1 LKRRRTA
8 ALPVAPRL
16 DAPTGTLLEECLR
29 CVLVEKGA
37 SAVITI
43 DGKGYVSF
51 LNPVAEEMLGV
62 SSDRALG
69 RDAASFLVGGVP
81 EGRRL
86 LRRLAR
92 DGVLRGVQTRILRAD
107 GAELDADLSVAMLRG
122 GRGELTGFL
131 ALCADRSQEVR
142 LEDELRAREQRLAE
156 IIETAADAVVVID
169 LEGCIASWNKG
180 AEETYGYTAPETVGQ
195 VAADLFCPLE
205 DCEEHPAL
213 ERRLRSGEYVRSWE
227 TVHMRK
233 DGRQICVLVT
243 LSPIHDGSG
252 GRVGTSAVIK
262 DITELKRLEE
272 DLIAS
277 ERLAAV
283 GELAASI
290 AHEVKNPLAAIR
302 GAVEI
307 LGDGFSPGDAKVE
320 VVGEVLG
327 QIDRLDRMVKD
338 LLSFARPNPPDKLPT
353 RIHDLMESALELL
366 REEPLRK
373 GVSVYLNLD
382 PELPLVPVD
391 RRQMEQ
397 AFINI
402 ILNGFQAMGGRG
414 TLTVTTR
421 LQGDEVG
428 VEFHDTGP
436 GVPQTRLDRILQPF
450 YTTKHK
456 GTGLGLSI
464 VLKVVQAHGGRLE
477 VANHPEAG
485 AVFTL
490 RLPLEETADR
500 ETWDESDTRRLS
512 GPVPAHS
519 EGGSA

>member
-8 ALPVAPRL
+8 TLPIAPRL

-37 SAVITI
+37 SAVVTI
-43 DGKGYVSF
+43 DGKGRVSF

-62 SSDRALG
+62 SSERALG
-69 RDAASFLVGGVP
+69 EEAASFLAGGFH

-86 LRRLAR
+86 LKRLAKE
-92 DGVLRGVQTRILRAD
+92 GVLRGVQTRILRPD
-107 GAELDADLSVAMLRG
+107 GAELEADLSVAMLRG

-131 ALCADRSQEVR
+131 ALCSDRSQEAR
-142 LEDELRAREQRLAE
+142 LQDELRAREQRLAD
-156 IIETAADAVVVID
+156 IMETTADAVVVID
-169 LEGCIASWNKG
+169 QEGCIASWNKG
-180 AEETYGYTAPETVGQ
+180 AEETYGYTASETKGR
-195 VAADLFCPLE
+195 VAADLFCPMVG
-205 DCEEHPAL
+205 CEERPAL
-213 ERRLRSGEYVRSWE
+213 ERRLLAGEYVRSWE
-227 TVHMRK
+227 TIHMRK
-233 DGRQICVLVT
+233 EGRQIRVLVT

-252 GRVGTSAVIK
+252 RRVGTSAVIK
-262 DITELKRLEE
+262 DITELKQLEE

-307 LGDGFSPGDAKVE
+307 LGDGFSAGDAKVE

-338 LLSFARPNPPDKLPT
+338 LLSFARPNPPDKHPT

-397 AFINI
+397 AFLNI
-402 ILNGFQAMGGRG
+402 ILNGFQAMGGDG

-421 LQGDEVG
+421 LEREDVAVQ
-428 VEFHDTGP
+428 FHDTGP
-436 GVPQTRLDRILQPF
+436 GVPEEKLDRILQPF
-450 YTTKHK
+450 FTSKHK

-477 VANHPEAG
+477 VANHPDGG

-490 RLPLEETADR
+490 RLPMEKSSDKGA
-500 ETWDESDTRRLS
+500 WDASEAESRPDPLA
-512 GPVPAHS
+512 AHP
-519 EGGSA
+519 EGGRA